1 MARRGSWRAAAEA
14 RGDKAG
20 GGGERGRARP
30 SGRPRSHGRGKEG
43 GDARGREED
52 GGVKAAERRGAG
64 AERAAAAAA
73 VAPAGAVQGSAAG
86 SGSGVSSAL
95 PASLPAGGDR
105 RTRRR
110 VRAVRGRGEYPAADR
125 ARPNP
130 QTLGLTDRP
139 AALVRAGRGRDTRGP
154 SNGLGRLESSQETL
168 PENSGAGVPEKRPPH
183 VRASRGVGRGG
194 SGGGPSAWGRW
205 PGWIDLAPL
214 FSLTPQQS
222 ARGLGKFPSGG
233 RSDPR
238 APGGSFLLRQKSGP
252 RSV

>member
-1 MARRGSWRAAAEA
+1 MGECEGATRASAGKCVSRVGAACANSRRPGKGARRPAQNECARASGLRVPGAGAGQGRSARGPWPGGGSWRAAAEA

-105 RTRRR
+105 RTKRR

-130 QTLGLTDRP
+130 QTLGLTDRH
-139 AALVRAGRGRDTRGP
+139 RG
-154 SNGLGRLESSQETL
+154 S
-168 PENSGAGVPEKRPPH
+168 
-183 VRASRGVGRGG
+183 
-194 SGGGPSAWGRW
+194 
-205 PGWIDLAPL
+205 
-214 FSLTPQQS
+214 
-222 ARGLGKFPSGG
+222 
-233 RSDPR
+233 
-238 APGGSFLLRQKSGP
+238 
-252 RSV
+252 

>member
-1 MARRGSWRAAAEA
+1 MARRGSWRAAEEA

-64 AERAAAAAA
+64 AERAAAA

-95 PASLPAGGDR
+95 PASLSAGGDR

-154 SNGLGRLESSQETL
+154 SNGLGRRESSQETL

-194 SGGGPSAWGRW
+194 SGGGRSAWGRW
-205 PGWIDLAPL
+205 PGWMDLAPL
-214 FSLTPQQS
+214 VSLTPPQS
-222 ARGLGKFPSGG
+222 ARGLGKFLSGG
-233 RSDPR
+233 RSDPC

-252 RSV
+252 QSV